1 MYQPW
6 TSKQTIYKLH
16 VVLYINVRSG
26 IKCGIIFYV
35 MQMLLTSY
43 LYRAVVRGKAYL
55 TMQACASLLM
65 LKALQNFNV

>member
-16 VVLYINVRSG
+16 VVLYLNVRSG

-43 LYRAVVRGKAYL
+43 AVVRGKAYL